1 RARTDKLCTRRT
13 WQKCPNFG
21 PGEFN
26 AWVRS
31 PSRPATSRSI
41 APRNL
46 ILTLTA
52 LSIFFSG
59 WMTSSR
65 RGHPGMAALTLTSAA
80 LRCFPTHHLN
90 FASDA
95 NNTLWTSAGVVG
107 PGVLGWLNR
116 EMDEE
121 TGGEVRSQG
130 WTPFVLDTN
139 GNGRRDE
146 WVEPNQPLDPTK
158 DKRIAVTTTAWR
170 SVPLTAQSGAACWA
184 IPAVPCGSCPAT
196 IQPTLRS
203 PSSTR

>member
-1 RARTDKLCTRRT
+1 
-13 WQKCPNFG
+13 
-21 PGEFN
+21 
-26 AWVRS
+26 
-31 PSRPATSRSI
+31 
-41 APRNL
+41 
-46 ILTLTA
+46 
-52 LSIFFSG
+52 
-59 WMTSSR
+59 
-65 RGHPGMAALTLTSAA
+65 MAALTLTSAA

-116 EMDEE
+116 EMYEE
-121 TGGEVRSQG
+121 TGDEVRSQG

-203 PSSTR
+203 PSSTRCRRPASGRAAATSIQTACSGYPWRAVISAVSTGASAGGR